1 MKKVFSL
8 DMKYSFT
15 QVLYFGS
22 FCALMG
28 YASVFLLDKG
38 ISTSVIGIVLALT
51 SVISVFTQPM
61 IASFADKHK
70 KIELRTI
77 INVVLLI
84 AIVLSVGLYFTHQ
97 IHPLSFCS
105 SSNSYDYYSTFIQFI
120 SFCF

>member
-51 SVISVFTQPM
+51 SVIY
-61 IASFADKHK
+61 DC
-70 KIELRTI
+70 E
-77 INVVLLI
+77 
-84 AIVLSVGLYFTHQ
+84 
-97 IHPLSFCS
+97 FC
-105 SSNSYDYYSTFIQFI
+105 
-120 SFCF
+120 